1 MAPTPLTATLRY
13 VPQSVRKIY
22 FVTTIA
28 TQASPSRAEMNAGTD
43 LTAEIQGMAGFQLVS
58 GTKDT
63 ADLSTRFTSQIP
75 GAITAD
81 KCEIVCYASS
91 TSADVRTVLPRDTT
105 GFIITLWEGD
115 VPTQKMDVWPVKV
128 SATFIDTAIADP
140 AQVHV
145 EFVVTKVPSLNVTI
159 PA

>member
-1 MAPTPLTATLRY
+1 MAPTPLTPTLRY

-22 FVTTIA
+22 YVAAIA
-28 TQASPSRAEMNAGTD
+28 TQASPTRVEINLGTD
-43 LTAEIQGMAGFQLVS
+43 LTAEIQGMSGFSLTS

-91 TSADVRTVLPRDTT
+91 TSADVRTVLPRDTV
-105 GFIITLWEGD
+105 GFILTLWEGD
-115 VPTQKMDVWPVKV
+115 VPTQKMDVWPIKV
-128 SATFIDTAIADP
+128 SAAYIDTAIADP

>member
-1 MAPTPLTATLRY
+1 MAPTPLTPTLRY

-22 FVTTIA
+22 YVATIA
-28 TQASPSRAEMNAGTD
+28 TQASPSRAEINAGTD
-43 LTAEIQGMAGFQLVS
+43 LTAEIQGMSGFSLTS

-81 KCEIVCYASS
+81 KCEIICYASS

-115 VPTQKMDVWPVKV
+115 VPTQKMDVWPIKV
-128 SATFIDTAIADP
+128 SATYLDTAIADP